1 MLIPLKSRPCVRTDT
16 FVPSQSPRRP
26 WPRFI
31 LLFALLACAVMP
43 ADGFARASGGYS
55 RPGGYSRT
63 PSLGSGGGYRTP
75 STSGGY
81 SRPSPPYVRPPP
93 SKVPQSPGDR
103 SFPKTDPAPRLN
115 ATARNR
121 MRLGASASTRQL
133 RLVRR
138 PQIHPT
144 STRPVSTDQP
154 PLPIGL
160 LGSTSAAGHY
170 RRKRTMAAIATSD
183 CGADCSSGRC

>member
-1 MLIPLKSRPCVRTDT
+1 
-16 FVPSQSPRRP
+16 VPPQSPRRP

-154 PLPIGL
+154 PSRSVCLAQPARL
-160 LGSTSAAGHY
+160 VTTAANVLW
-170 RRKRTMAAIATSD
+170 RQSQLRIVERTVPPGAAEQSRTTGID
-183 CGADCSSGRC
+183 